1 MDKSIKII
9 LSILFFICLANMPY
23 GYYQMVRF
31 LGLVG
36 FVILAYDAYQQGR
49 QIEILIYSSLALLF
63 QPFIKIALGRQI
75 WNIVDVIVGL
85 GLLLSLF
92 LNNKEVQK

>member
-1 MDKSIKII
+1 
-9 LSILFFICLANMPY
+9 MPY

>member
-1 MDKSIKII
+1 
-9 LSILFFICLANMPY
+9 MPY

-36 FVILAYDAYQQGR
+36 FVILAYDASQQGR
-49 QIEILIYSSLALLF
+49 QIEIIIYSSLALLF